1 MKLRYALALAFLV
14 VLVSSCGL
22 GTSPTT
28 QSSPTTQADVTTTTV
43 QSTTTNVATTTIA
56 EATTTTIAPANLIRV
71 EGGVKVEGP
80 DTISVTQGEV
90 VRFQV
95 VADVA
100 DEVHVHGYDLF
111 FESIPG
117 EPVLVEFNAD
127 ATGIFEVELE
137 GGHLGLVNIEVTP

>member
-1 MKLRYALALAFLV
+1 MKRRYVLALAFLV
-14 VLVSSCGL
+14 AACGL
-22 GTSPTT
+22 GTSATT
-28 QSSPTTQADVTTTTV
+28 QSAPTTQADVTTTTV
-43 QSTTTNVATTTIA
+43 QTTTTNIATTTIA
-56 EATTTTIAPANLIRV
+56 EATTTTIAPVDLIRV
-71 EGGVKVEGP
+71 EGGVKVGGP
-80 DTISVTQGEV
+80 DTISVSQGEV

-111 FESIPG
+111 FDSIPG
-117 EPVLVEFNAD
+117 EPMLVEFIAD

>member
-1 MKLRYALALAFLV
+1 MKLRFALALGFLV
-14 VLVSSCGL
+14 VACGL
-22 GTSPTT
+22 ETSATT
-28 QSSPTTQADVTTTTV
+28 QSAPTTQADVTTTTV
-43 QSTTTNVATTTIA
+43 QTTTTNVATTTIA
-56 EATTTTIAPANLIRV
+56 QATTTTLAPTYLIRV

-90 VRFQV
+90 VSFQV

-100 DEVHVHGYDLF
+100 DEIHVHGYDLF

-137 GGHLGLVNIEVTP
+137 GGHLGLVSIEVTP

>member
-1 MKLRYALALAFLV
+1 MKRRYVLALAFLV
-14 VLVSSCGL
+14 AACGL
-22 GTSPTT
+22 GTSATT
-28 QSSPTTQADVTTTTV
+28 QSAPTTQADVTTTTV
-43 QSTTTNVATTTIA
+43 QTTTTNVATTTIA
-56 EATTTTIAPANLIRV
+56 QATTTTIAPANLIRV

-90 VRFQV
+90 VSFQV

>member
-1 MKLRYALALAFLV
+1 MKLRYALALLV
-14 VLVSSCGL
+14 AACGL
-22 GTSPTT
+22 ETSATT
-28 QSSPTTQADVTTTTV
+28 QSAPTRQADVTTTTV
-43 QSTTTNVATTTIA
+43 QTTTTNVATTTIA
-56 EATTTTIAPANLIRV
+56 RATTTTIAPANLIRV

-80 DTISVTQGEV
+80 ETISVTQGEV

-111 FESIPG
+111 FESTPG

-127 ATGIFEVELE
+127 ATGIFGVELE
-137 GGHLGLVNIEVTP
+137 GGHLGLVSIEVTP